1 MTPNHDSLEEMV
13 AAYTLGALEPEEQ
26 ESVRAH
32 IEACASCRQL
42 LNRLS
47 TAAATIPLA
56 VAEVRPPSR
65 LRAQILS
72 AAAATSPGERAERGP
87 SRVLPLKRPRTGRR
101 SFQPRWQWP
110 SWASNAAVA
119 VLAVGLL
126 GLGAW
131 NVNLQQQLSRPP
143 TSHQIL
149 GQGEMAG
156 SQATVTTVSQDRL
169 ALVSFEKMPQAP
181 EGKVYEL
188 WLIGDDGRPAPA
200 GVFTPDQRGTYTLV
214 VNRDVRGVRKVAV
227 TVEAGPDGTSA
238 PTQTSQLAG
247 SIS

>member
-13 AAYTLGALEPEEQ
+13 APYALGALEPEEQ
-26 ESVRAH
+26 ETVGAH
-32 IEACASCRQL
+32 IEACASCREL

-47 TAAATIPLA
+47 KAAAAIPLA

-65 LRAQILS
+65 LRSQILS
-72 AAAATSPGERAERGP
+72 AAAATPRGERAERGP
-87 SRVLPLKRPRTGRR
+87 ARVLPLQRSRISRR

-131 NVNLQQQLSRPP
+131 NVNLQQQLNRPP
-143 TSHQIL
+143 ASHQIL

-181 EGKVYEL
+181 AGKVYEL
-188 WLIGDDGRPAPA
+188 WLIGDDGKPLPA

-227 TVEAGPDGTSA
+227 TVEDGPDGTSA
-238 PTQTSQLAG
+238 PTQTPQLTG

>member
-1 MTPNHDSLEEMV
+1 MTPNHDSMEEMV
-13 AAYTLGALEPEEQ
+13 TAYALGALEPEEQ
-26 ESVRAH
+26 ETVSAH
-32 IEACASCRQL
+32 IEACASCREL

-47 TAAATIPLA
+47 MAAAAIPLA

-65 LRAQILS
+65 LRTQILS
-72 AAAATSPGERAERGP
+72 AAAGSPPGERAERV
-87 SRVLPLKRPRTGRR
+87 SARVLPLQRLRTGQR
-101 SFQPRWQWP
+101 SSQPRWQWP
-110 SWASNAAVA
+110 SWAANAAVA

-131 NVNLQQQLSRPP
+131 NVNLQQQLNRPP

-181 EGKVYEL
+181 AGKVYEL
-188 WLIGDDGRPAPA
+188 WLIADDGRPLPA

-227 TVEAGPDGTSA
+227 TLEDGPDGTSA
-238 PTQTSQLAG
+238 PTQTPQLAG